1 MSKENKKQE
10 NEEKV
15 IVGPMNV
22 TEENIEAVIAGHKTM
37 TKEVMDAAYK
47 KIADD
52 KKQELTNEYVKK
64 LRILEYVKQMTIIAV
79 RRSNKRNN
87 VIREYNKSLT
97 EILTKV
103 SDSMSLKEFDTM
115 VELKKKQNEK
125 LIEIDREIEKLRTDV
140 RKAYSDLS
148 NDWRINDYLIYLE

>member
-87 VIREYNKSLT
+87 VIRDYNKSLT